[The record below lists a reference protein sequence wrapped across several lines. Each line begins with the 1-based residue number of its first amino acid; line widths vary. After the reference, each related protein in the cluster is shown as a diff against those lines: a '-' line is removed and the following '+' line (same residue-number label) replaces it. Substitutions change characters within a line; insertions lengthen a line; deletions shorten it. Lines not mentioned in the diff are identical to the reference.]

1 VGTKSILKTILVSED
16 REHSAWSST
25 EGPMRRRE
33 FITLLGSGAAAA
45 WPLAA
50 RAQQT
55 EKIPVVG
62 FFYPGPKVAAP
73 IRITA
78 FLAGLRSGGFSEP
91 ANVRLIS
98 QITNGD
104 PSLLSPMA
112 ADLVAR
118 KVDLI
123 FAVSS
128 TALQAARDATT
139 TIPILSVDLETD
151 PIGSGL
157 ANTTAQPGG
166 NITGIFLDFPDFGK
180 KWLEVLKETIPQV
193 STVAV
198 LWDPA
203 TPKTQLTA
211 IQVAAR
217 ILNLKLEVLE
227 VQSRADLEAA
237 FPSASRR
244 AAGAVVI
251 LTSALTGANTNL
263 LAELALTQKLPAI
276 TLFSDFARNGGLMA
290 YGPNLLAQ
298 FRLAGVMAAKILN
311 GTKPAVLP
319 IESPTRFEFVL
330 NLKTAGQLGLT
341 VPPLVLLRA
350 DEVIE

>member
-1 VGTKSILKTILVSED
+1 
-16 REHSAWSST
+16 
-25 EGPMRRRE
+25 MRRRE

-139 TIPILSVDLETD
+139 TIPILSIDLETD

-319 IESPTRFEFVL
+319 IELPTRFEFVL

>member
-1 VGTKSILKTILVSED
+1 MK
-16 REHSAWSST
+16 
-25 EGPMRRRE
+25 RRE
-33 FITLLGSGAAAA
+33 FITLIGCAAAT

-73 IRITA
+73 TRITA

-91 ANVRLIS
+91 ANVTLIP

-104 PSLLSPMA
+104 PALLSPMA

-128 TALQAARDATT
+128 VALQAARDATT
-139 TIPILSVDLETD
+139 TIPIVSIDLETD

-157 ANTTAQPGG
+157 VKSIAQPGG
-166 NITGIFLDFPDFGK
+166 NITGVFLDFPDFAK

-193 STVAV
+193 STIAV
-198 LWDPA
+198 LWDP
-203 TPKTQLTA
+203 TTTKTQLTA
-211 IQVAAR
+211 IQAAAG

-227 VQSRADLEAA
+227 VRSRADLEAA

-244 AAGAVVI
+244 AAGAVLMLSSPLI
-251 LTSALTGANTNL
+251 GANTNL

-298 FRLAGVMAAKILN
+298 YRLAGVMAAKILH

-319 IESPTRFEFVL
+319 IESPTRFEFIL
-330 NLKTAGQLGLT
+330 NLKTAGQFGLT

>member
-1 VGTKSILKTILVSED
+1 
-16 REHSAWSST
+16 
-25 EGPMRRRE
+25 MRRRE
-33 FITLLGSGAAAA
+33 FITLICCAAAT

-55 EKIPVVG
+55 DKIPVVG

-73 IRITA
+73 PRMTA

-91 ANVRLIS
+91 ANVTLIP

-104 PSLLSPMA
+104 PALLSPMA

-128 TALQAARDATT
+128 AALQVARVATT
-139 TIPILSVDLETD
+139 TIPIVSIDLETD
-151 PIGSGL
+151 PVSSGFVKS
-157 ANTTAQPGG
+157 NAQPGG
-166 NITGIFLDFPDFGK
+166 NITGVFLDFPDFGK

-193 STVAV
+193 STIAV
-198 LWDPA
+198 LWDP
-203 TPKTQLTA
+203 TTSRTQLTA
-211 IQVAAR
+211 IQAAAG

-227 VQSRADLEAA
+227 VRSRADLEAA

-244 AAGAVVI
+244 AAGAVLMLSSPLI
-251 LTSALTGANTNL
+251 GGNTNL
-263 LAELALTQKLPAI
+263 LAELAVTQKLPAI
-276 TLFSDFARNGGLMA
+276 TLFSDFARSGGLMA

-298 FRLAGVMAAKILN
+298 YRLAGVMAAKILH

-330 NLKTAGQLGLT
+330 NLKTAAQLGLT
-341 VPPLVLLRA
+341 VPPIVLLRA

>member
-1 VGTKSILKTILVSED
+1 MK
-16 REHSAWSST
+16 
-25 EGPMRRRE
+25 RRE
-33 FITLLGSGAAAA
+33 FIALIGGAAG

-62 FFYPGPKVAAP
+62 FFYPGTKAAAP
-73 IRITA
+73 TRIAA

-91 ANVRLIS
+91 TNVTLIP

-104 PSLLSPMA
+104 PALLSPMA
-112 ADLVAR
+112 AELVAR

-123 FAVSS
+123 FAISS
-128 TALQAARDATT
+128 TALQAARDVTT
-139 TIPILSVDLETD
+139 TIPILSIDLESD
-151 PIGSGL
+151 PISSGFVKSS
-157 ANTTAQPGG
+157 ARPGG
-166 NITGIFLDFPDFGK
+166 NITGVFLDFPDFGK

-193 STVAV
+193 STIAV
-198 LWDPA
+198 LWDPM
-203 TPKTQLTA
+203 TTKTQLTG
-211 IQVAAR
+211 IQAAAG

-227 VQSRADLEAA
+227 VRSRADLEAA
-237 FPSASRR
+237 LPSASRR
-244 AAGAVVI
+244 AAGAVLMLPSPLI
-251 LTSALTGANTNL
+251 GANTNL
-263 LAELALTQKLPAI
+263 LAELALTQRLPAI

-298 FRLAGVMAAKILN
+298 YRLAGVMAAKILH

>member
-1 VGTKSILKTILVSED
+1 
-16 REHSAWSST
+16 
-25 EGPMRRRE
+25 MRRRE
-33 FITLLGSGAAAA
+33 FIALLGSGAAAA

-139 TIPILSVDLETD
+139 TIPILSIDLETD

-276 TLFSDFARNGGLMA
+276 TSIFPSWL
-290 YGPNLLAQ
+290 
-298 FRLAGVMAAKILN
+298 
-311 GTKPAVLP
+311 T
-319 IESPTRFEFVL
+319 SPTATPSEIKSLVTTIFRKRTESDTDCEEQKKTEKL
-330 NLKTAGQLGLT
+330 NTTVYSNRRLGNRTEIFIWQLFL
-341 VPPLVLLRA
+341 
-350 DEVIE
+350 